1 MLVPS
6 RVNADAREAFV
17 ERNAKQSGDFAEKTT
32 SVDLY
37 VIETIKYY
45 LILKRLFDIVV
56 TLVILPFVVIVVFAC
71 AALIRRD
78 GGPAFYSQPRV
89 GRGGQIYR
97 LWKLRSM
104 VPDAEQV
111 LEDHLSRFP
120 EARSEWDRMQK
131 LAYDPRITR
140 LGRFLRKYSIDELP
154 QLLNV
159 LAGDMSLVGPRPM
172 LPEQRQHYPGT
183 AYFELRPGL
192 TGLWQISE
200 RNKCTFVERAMYD
213 TRYSAIISF
222 PVDLWIIL
230 RTPLIVLKGTGV

>member
-1 MLVPS
+1 M
-6 RVNADAREAFV
+6 
-17 ERNAKQSGDFAEKTT
+17 ERNAKRSGEFAEKTA

-37 VIETIKYY
+37 VIETIRYY
-45 LILKRLFDIVV
+45 LILKRFFDIVV
-56 TLVILPFVVIVVFAC
+56 TLLIVPLAVTVVFIC
-71 AALIRRD
+71 AALIRSD

-104 VPDAEQV
+104 VPDAERV
-111 LEDHLSRFP
+111 LEEHFSRFP
-120 EARSEWDRMQK
+120 AARSEWETMQK
-131 LAYDPRITR
+131 LANDPRITT

-159 LAGDMSLVGPRPM
+159 LVGDMSLVGPRPM

-213 TRYSAIISF
+213 TRYSAMISF
-222 PVDLWIIL
+222 PVDLWILI
-230 RTPLIVLKGTGV
+230 RTPLIVLRGTGV